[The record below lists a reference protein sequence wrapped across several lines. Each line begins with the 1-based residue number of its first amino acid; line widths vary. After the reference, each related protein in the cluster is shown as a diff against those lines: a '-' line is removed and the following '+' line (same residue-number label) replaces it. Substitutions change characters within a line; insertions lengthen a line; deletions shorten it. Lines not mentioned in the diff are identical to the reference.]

1 MGDRFRSEL
10 RILSVDDEEFLQN
23 LSVRVLKNLGYENV
37 TSTGNGVMALAEIRE
52 AKAPYDV
59 VITDLNMPEMDGVEL
74 LRHLAVIQYSG
85 GIILLS
91 GEDERILETAL
102 ELANAHRLNI
112 LGAVPKPLKPE
123 VIKGLLERLKPA
135 RPKVP
140 YQPQEPITEAELLK
154 GLENDELQLVY
165 QPKVDVRKNKITG
178 VEALA
183 RWHHAERGILGP
195 GAFIPVAEQS
205 GLIDGLTYAVY
216 KKAIRQAGTWHAKG
230 LNLTISI
237 NISIN
242 TFTLPNFTEFLLT
255 TAQQESVDPAMV
267 ILEVT
272 ESQAMSNIL
281 GCLEKMMHLRMK
293 KFGLSIDDFG
303 TGQSSMEQLKR
314 IPFTELKIDRAF
326 VHGAAAKPSARAMLE
341 TSVDLGKRL
350 KMDIVAEGAETRED
364 WDLVAQ
370 TGCDYVQ
377 GYYVAKPMPNHEL
390 LQFVDT
396 WKLPPAVKSKYAA
409 DIDT

>member
-1 MGDRFRSEL
+1 MDERIRSEL

-37 TSTGNGVMALAEIRE
+37 TSAGNGVLALAEIRE
-52 AKAPYDV
+52 STAPYDV

-74 LRHLAVIQYSG
+74 LRHLAVNQYTG

-102 ELANAHRLNI
+102 ELASAHRLNI
-112 LGAVPKPLKPE
+112 LGAVPKPLNPG
-123 VIKGLLERLKPA
+123 VIKGLLEALKPA

-140 YQPQEPITEAELLK
+140 YQPLEPITEAELRR
-154 GLENDELQLVY
+154 GMETDELQLVY
-165 QPKVDVRKNKITG
+165 QPKVDVRKSKITG

-183 RWHHAERGILGP
+183 RWRHAERGTLGP

-216 KKAIRQAGTWHAKG
+216 KKAMRQVGAWSREGID
-230 LNLTISI
+230 LNISV
-237 NISIN
+237 NVSIN
-242 TFTLPNFTEFLLT
+242 TFTLPDFPEFLLA
-255 TAQQESVDPAMV
+255 TAQKEGVDPARV

-272 ESQAMSNIL
+272 ESQVMSNVL

-293 KFGLSIDDFG
+293 RFGLSIDDFG
-303 TGQSSMEQLKR
+303 TGHSSLQQLKR

-326 VHGAAAKPSARAMLE
+326 VNEAAAKPSARAILE

-370 TGCDYVQ
+370 TGCDHVQ

-390 LQFVDT
+390 LQFIDT
-396 WKLPPAVKSKYAA
+396 WKLPP
-409 DIDT
+409 